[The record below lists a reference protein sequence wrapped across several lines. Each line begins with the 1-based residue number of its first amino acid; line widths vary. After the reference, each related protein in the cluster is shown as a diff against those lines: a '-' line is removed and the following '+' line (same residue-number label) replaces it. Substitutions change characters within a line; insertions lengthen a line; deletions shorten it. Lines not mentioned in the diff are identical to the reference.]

1 MRAVIYDPRARANLR
16 LSDVDEPVV
25 AADEA
30 LVDVRAIGLNFGEI
44 HWIEAART
52 PGEVP
57 GWDSAGVVREA
68 AADGSGPPVGTRVV
82 TFGYDGGW
90 AQRRAVATENLA
102 ALPDTVDF
110 GTAAALP
117 VAGVTALQALHAL
130 GAIVGRRVLIT
141 GASGGVGRFA
151 VQLAARAG
159 AHVIAAVGS
168 QARGDGLRELG
179 ADDVVV
185 GLAGISEPVFG
196 VLDNVG
202 GTLLTQAFRLVG
214 DGGSVQSIGMAS
226 GEPTTINLEEER
238 RIGVRKRL
246 EPFNVRT
253 PFGPDLE
260 YLLTL
265 LSTGQLDPQIGLRE
279 SWDNVSA
286 AAEALMGRTV
296 AGKAVLTVS

>member
-82 TFGYDGGW
+82 AFGYDGGW

-130 GAIVGRRVLIT
+130 GAVVGRRVLIT

-185 GLAGISEPVFG
+185 GLDGISEPVFG

-265 LSTGQLDPQIGLRE
+265 LSAGQLDPQIGLRE

-286 AAEALMGRTV
+286 AAEALLGRTV